1 MGDRGEPN
9 ARSSGTAQLTRK
21 QKRLPYLN
29 VLLAMQRW
37 TTSWGRDDATLHVL
51 VGDPFAVLA
60 CEPVAEDF
68 VHAGELGVDSDAL
81 VIIADCVPGTNST
94 AAATSR

>member
-1 MGDRGEPN
+1 LPPRCRKHAQAEAPAVPERA
-9 ARSSGTAQLTRK
+9 ARDAALDD
-21 QKRLPYLN
+21 
-29 VLLAMQRW
+29 V
-37 TTSWGRDDATLHVL
+37 WGRDDATLHVL

-68 VHAGELGVDSDAL
+68 VHAGELEVDSDAL
-81 VIIADCVPGTNST
+81 VIIADYVPGTNST